1 LFLAKNYGEVAGL
14 LGKVHVCFTPFTD
27 AAGKPSRMDGYGE
40 RASVMIGKKNG
51 THH

>member
-1 LFLAKNYGEVAGL
+1 MDPNHMFPIGG
-14 LGKVHVCFTPFTD
+14 HHIFD
-27 AAGKPSRMDGYGE
+27 AAGKPSRMDRSGE